1 MDGSAKMW
9 VEAIH
14 EVGIC
19 FAKDRQGSFVKK
31 ELFVLKHPLSVTKG
45 DSFVAAFPSSKL
57 KITYGIEF
65 EEVLDWKHLYMLVAF
80 FI

>member
-1 MDGSAKMW
+1 MW

-14 EVGIC
+14 EAGIC
-19 FAKDRQGSFVKK
+19 FAKDKQGRLVRK

-45 DSFVAAFPSSKL
+45 DSFIAAFPSSKL

-65 EEVLDWKHLYMLVAF
+65 EEVFDCKHLYVLS
-80 FI
+80 ILLI